1 MTSWS
6 VRAFAQLSGVTVRAL
21 HHYERRGLL
30 APRRSRAGYRR
41 YTLVDLARLERV
53 LALKSL
59 GFALGEIAAFM
70 DVAGQA
76 SAGASR
82 PAASTAHV
90 RADDVRANARAQRER
105 LAALRER
112 IDRAIDTLDAIDR
125 DARPAAAVDRFVRDA
140 AWDRWEA
147 KRAALASPAP
157 RAPDRASPSRF
168 ALFHEIREALD
179 RDPSG
184 ASARPLAARWRA
196 LIDAE
201 AEGNA
206 EVVAAMRAIARTRA
220 QWPDGARRYVASLYD
235 AEVDTWDRVMTF
247 VAQSAEIDDH

>member
-41 YTLVDLARLERV
+41 YTLGDLARLERI

-59 GFALGEIAAFM
+59 GFALGDIASFM
-70 DVAGQA
+70 DAA
-76 SAGASR
+76 AEPSSDDR
-82 PAASTAHV
+82 PARPGGTRLKASSIEHV
-90 RADDVRANARAQRER
+90 RASARAQRER

-112 IDRAIDTLDAIDR
+112 IDRAIETRVAIDR
-125 DARPAAAVDRFVRDA
+125 DARPAAAVERFVRDS
-140 AWDRWEA
+140 AWNRWEA
-147 KRAALASPAP
+147 KRAAMASPVP

-168 ALFHEIREALD
+168 ALFQEIREALD

-184 ASARPLAARWRA
+184 AAARPLAGRWRG
-196 LIDAE
+196 LVEAE
-201 AEGNA
+201 ADGNPQVIA
-206 EVVAAMRAIARTRA
+206 ALKQVAAMRGH
-220 QWPDGARRYVASLYD
+220 WPDGARRYVASLYD
-235 AEVDTWDRVMTF
+235 ADVDTWDRVMTF
-247 VAQSAEIDDH
+247 VEGG